1 MLSSILLRLLENH
14 NASYLPIFFFSSPP
28 LLRNNGEFGAKS
40 FFTDFRTANT
50 IQLFVAIKNTFSDL
64 FFFCS
69 SSSKEEF
76 LRNFLINAATFF
88 FLPIIKLDIKGTLSS
103 LRKFLAT
110 KGLWKWRKMPFFFT
124 LKAFFVLKNLNFCL
138 AFLLM

>member
-50 IQLFVAIKNTFSDL
+50 IQLFVAIKKTFSGL
-64 FFFCS
+64 FFFWS

-76 LRNFLINAATFF
+76 LRNFLINIANCF
-88 FLPIIKLDIKGTLSS
+88 FLPIIKIDIKGTLSG
-103 LRKFLAT
+103 LRKFVAT
-110 KGLWKWRKMPFFFT
+110 KGLWKWRKIPFILPWKLFSFSRY
-124 LKAFFVLKNLNFCL
+124 LNFCL